1 MNQSILSR
9 TQSVA
14 NTISTTILLRTCH
27 SRFDAWYLFVV
38 VVVTESNVFIFFRC
52 SCCLF
57 VYFVRVSFFFQF
69 LLPDLRKGFL
79 LLARSKR
86 LEAIFSLGLSFFELA
101 GAKINLT
108 SLFSLLL
115 NFQYHV
121 IVHETLNKIWFTS
134 SMMALEKW

>member
-14 NTISTTILLRTCH
+14 NTTSTTILLRTCH
-27 SRFDAWYLFVV
+27 SQFDAWYLFVV
-38 VVVTESNVFIFFRC
+38 VVTNRMSLFSSAFHVV
-52 SCCLF
+52 CLF

-101 GAKINLT
+101 
-108 SLFSLLL
+108 
-115 NFQYHV
+115 
-121 IVHETLNKIWFTS
+121 
-134 SMMALEKW
+134 